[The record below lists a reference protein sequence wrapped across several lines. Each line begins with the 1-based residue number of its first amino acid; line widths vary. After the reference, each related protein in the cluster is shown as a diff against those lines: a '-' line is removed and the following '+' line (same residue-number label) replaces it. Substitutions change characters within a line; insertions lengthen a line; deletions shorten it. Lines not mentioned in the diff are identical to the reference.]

1 MEANELVVMSHDI
14 VNIFERSEKTAMSH
28 DIVNSQCKAVVTC
41 V

>member
-1 MEANELVVMSHDI
+1 MSHDI
-14 VNIFERSEKTAMSH
+14 VNVFERSDKTAMSH